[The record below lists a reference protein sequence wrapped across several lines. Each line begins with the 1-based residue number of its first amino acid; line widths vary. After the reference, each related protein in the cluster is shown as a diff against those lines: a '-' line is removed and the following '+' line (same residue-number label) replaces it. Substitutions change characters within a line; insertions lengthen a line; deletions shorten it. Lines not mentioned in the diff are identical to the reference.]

1 MKSRYNDGGEIRK
14 KIADLQKLIN
24 NPKTDAKF
32 IPLYQ
37 KGIDKLTAQL
47 QNETTSNIA
56 EKEIS
61 QPKVEKVVSKIPAT
75 RKPKILTSIKP
86 KKAVEKVAK
95 SIKKM
100 DGEKVEI
107 DGVIYDMDSKEF
119 CDYLV
124 EEFKQR
130 RANSVSKKAGKT
142 SKPKKS
148 SLIENLKKG
157 LVVRFEIAKGKR
169 FVSNDMFYDADDN
182 SIFLYTL
189 IEFNTGKK
197 SEREVRLTQEQAIEE
212 YEMVKADSN
221 YSVIE
226 FYE

>member
-37 KGIDKLTAQL
+37 KGIEKLQAKLQTIEPQEVEVETPKPRVEKTA
-47 QNETTSNIA
+47 
-56 EKEIS
+56 
-61 QPKVEKVVSKIPAT
+61 PKVAKT
-75 RKPKILTSIKP
+75 TKP
-86 KKAVEKVAK
+86 KAVEKLAK
-95 SIKKM
+95 SVKKM

-124 EEFKQR
+124 KEFKQR

-182 SIFLYTL
+182 AIFLYTL

>member
-142 SKPKKS
+142 SQPKKNN
-148 SLIENLKKG
+148 LIENLKKG
-157 LVVRFEIAKGKR
+157 LVVRFETSDNNLL
-169 FVSNDMFYDADDN
+169 VSQDMFYDTDDN
-182 SIFLYTL
+182 AIILYTL
-189 IEFNTGKK
+189 TETKRGKK
-197 SEREVRLTQEQAIEE
+197 SEEEKVLSDNQAINI

>member
-1 MKSRYNDGGEIRK
+1 MKRRYNDGGEIKK
-14 KIADLQKLIN
+14 KIADLQKLIK

-37 KGIDKLTAQL
+37 KGIEKLQAKLQTIEPQEVEVEIETPKPRVEKTA
-47 QNETTSNIA
+47 
-56 EKEIS
+56 
-61 QPKVEKVVSKIPAT
+61 PKVAKT
-75 RKPKILTSIKP
+75 TKP
-86 KKAVEKVAK
+86 KAVEKVAK
-95 SIKKM
+95 SVKKM

-157 LVVRFEIAKGKR
+157 LVIRFEIAKGNR

-182 SIFLYTL
+182 AIFLYTL
-189 IEFNTGKK
+189 IEPNTGKK
-197 SEREVRLTQEQAIEE
+197 TEREVRLTQEQAIEK

-221 YSVIE
+221 YSVNE
-226 FYE
+226 FYEN